1 MGWEDREG
9 MGMEG
14 EGEEKEESGEG
25 RGGRRGGR
33 MKEGK
38 GKVAS
43 WLLEGWTP
51 LVYGLP
57 KAIED
62 PLAIFLSEQAARA
75 NSCGIASGSQKSRWT
90 LWKFSTSSFKME
102 EQ

>member
-1 MGWEDREG
+1 
-9 MGMEG
+9 MEG
-14 EGEEKEESGEG
+14 EGEEKEESAGG
-25 RGGRRGGR
+25 REGRRGGR
-33 MKEGK
+33 GKEGK
-38 GKVAS
+38 GEGCVMAFG
-43 WLLEGWTP
+43 GWTP

-57 KAIED
+57 KATED

-75 NSCGIASGSQKSRWT
+75 NSSASCGIASGSQKSRWT